1 MRSPRRGK
9 KEEKIRKQA
18 ETYIQKHDLHPAL
31 AYKHSD
37 GTGEMSTFVNVG
49 FFQKSSQD
57 PHVPYMISS
66 PSNALS
72 EIVDDVSFKKVAIT
86 APSGPTSF

>member
-9 KEEKIRKQA
+9 KEDKIRKQA
-18 ETYIQKHDLHPAL
+18 ERDVQKHDLHPAL

>member
-9 KEEKIRKQA
+9 KKEMIHKQA
-18 ETYIQKHDLHPAL
+18 EKIFRKHDLHPAL

-37 GTGEMSTFVNVG
+37 GTGEMSTLVNVG

-57 PHVPYMISS
+57 PHVPYMINS

-72 EIVDDVSFKKVAIT
+72 EIVDDVDFKKVAIT
-86 APSGPTSF
+86 APSGPKSF